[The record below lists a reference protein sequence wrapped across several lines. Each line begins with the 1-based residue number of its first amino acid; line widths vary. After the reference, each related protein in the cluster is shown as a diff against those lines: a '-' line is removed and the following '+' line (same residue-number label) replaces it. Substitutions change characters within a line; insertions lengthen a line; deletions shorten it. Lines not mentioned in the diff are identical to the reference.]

1 MQKNL
6 LLKLPKKK
14 ELEKFNQHYDT
25 ILEIFSKIPQQDF
38 LKIVDTL
45 TEIRLI
51 NSTERD
57 KAKRIACV
65 PIRIRALMKAVSAMI
80 ERTAK
85 PQKQLKNFM
94 CALEPYDCFYP
105 IVQDLKKAGLLPY
118 CSL

>member
-25 ILEIFSKIPQQDF
+25 ILEIFSNNPEQVF
-38 LKIVDTL
+38 LKIVDEL

-51 NSTERD
+51 DSTERD
-57 KAKRIACV
+57 KAKRITCV

-94 CALEPYDCFYP
+94 CVLEHYECFLP

>member
-25 ILEIFSKIPQQDF
+25 ILEIFSKNPKVF
-38 LKIVDTL
+38 LEIVVKL

-51 NSTERD
+51 DSTERD
-57 KAKRIACV
+57 KAKRITCV
-65 PIRIRALMKAVSAMI
+65 PIQIRALMKAVNAMI

-94 CALEPYDCFYP
+94 CVLEPYECFHP
-105 IVQDLKKAGLLPY
+105 IVQDFKKAGLLPY